1 MTDLNTLMTLDGA
14 LAAFAFND
22 HGEVTD
28 HTIADGTRLNAT
40 ALDLL
45 AHMCVA
51 NLSIATMQARGWEQ
65 ISGQQGFYP
74 VNGFSLIGLDWTA
87 FAVGNV
93 GVVVSN
99 ADADYES
106 AYRLLN
112 EQGAVG

>member
-1 MTDLNTLMTLDGA
+1 MTDLNSLMTLDGA
-14 LAAFAFND
+14 LAAFTFND
-22 HGEVTD
+22 HGEVTE
-28 HTIADGTRLNAT
+28 HQISEATRLNDT

-99 ADADYES
+99 ERADYQ
-106 AYRLLN
+106 AAFAML
-112 EQGAVG
+112 EQGDAA

>member
-28 HTIADGTRLNAT
+28 HSIADGTRLNAT

-65 ISGQQGFYP
+65 VSGQKGFYP
-74 VNGFSLIGLDWTA
+74 INGFSLIGLEWTA

-93 GVVVSN
+93 GVVVRN
-99 ADADYES
+99 DKTDYQ
-106 AYRLLN
+106 AAFAML
-112 EQGAVG
+112 EQGEVA